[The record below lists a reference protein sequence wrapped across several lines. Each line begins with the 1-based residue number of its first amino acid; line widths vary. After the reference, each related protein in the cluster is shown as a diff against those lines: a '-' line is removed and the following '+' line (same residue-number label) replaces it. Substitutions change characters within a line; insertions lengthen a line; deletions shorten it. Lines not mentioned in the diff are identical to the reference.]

1 MLAFLLTLAV
11 GNFCL
16 PESRRLTSGMVGH
29 DFLAFYT
36 AGTFIREGRAR
47 DLYDL
52 EKFKTFQHELGRR
65 EGLEIGASFGPF
77 WNPPFYAWPFAP
89 LSALPYHQALAVWEG
104 LNALC
109 AIAAIAI
116 LIHLLRGAGYTA
128 GIWALTPI
136 LIVTSM
142 PFIQA
147 ATHGQNT
154 FTSLLLL
161 CLVLLNW
168 TRSRPLLAGI
178 FAGALFYKPQL
189 GAVIALALVVTSGWR
204 ALVGVAVTGSVFALV
219 TLFTLPGVLQ
229 DYQQLLPHN
238 LRVFQVEQP
247 YLWDRHVTL
256 RAFWRLLLQGRETG
270 EMWPMTKAL
279 WIASCVGVV
288 SLLGW
293 GMTKAAREMEFAR
306 PRELWFGAI
315 ILAMPLL
322 MPFYFDYDLLLIAT
336 AAVLTVR
343 ARPESARSLLAMWVV
358 LFIWLLVN
366 STVGRLTHVNGTVLL
381 LCGLLWMTLRRLP
394 ARRVEPDTETAFAA
408 PPLAI
413 ATST

>member
-36 AGTFIREGRAR
+36 AGTFVREGRTR

-89 LSALPYHQALAVWEG
+89 LSALPYHQALAVWEAF
-104 LNALC
+104 NALC
-109 AIAAIAI
+109 VIGALAI
-116 LIHLLRGAGYTA
+116 LVHLLRGAGYTA
-128 GIWALTPI
+128 GIWALVPI
-136 LIVTSM
+136 VLVTSM

-168 TRSRPLLAGI
+168 TRQRSFLAGI
-178 FAGALFYKPQL
+178 FAGMLFYKPQL
-189 GAVIALALVVTSGWR
+189 GAVIALALICTSGWR
-204 ALVGVAVTGSVFALV
+204 ALAGVAATGLLFALL
-219 TLFTLPGVLQ
+219 TLFTLPGVLN
-229 DYQQLLPHN
+229 DYQQLLPNN

-270 EMWPMTKAL
+270 EMWPLTKAL
-279 WIASCVGVV
+279 WITSCVGVI
-288 SLLGW
+288 SGLGW
-293 GMTKAAREMEFAR
+293 GAMKIAREMETSR
-306 PRELWFGAI
+306 PRELWFAAV
-315 ILAMPLL
+315 ILAMPPL

-343 ARPESARSLLAMWVV
+343 ARPESARSLLAMWTV
-358 LFIWLLVN
+358 LYFWMLLN
-366 STVGRLTHVNGTVLL
+366 STVARFTHVNGTVLL

-394 ARRVEPDTETAFAA
+394 ARRLEADTNTAFAP